1 MPQVSAFNCLF
12 KGITTN
18 TNSLAGRLAFFHS
31 NGLLSK
37 LFVGGLSLHTNE
49 QVLRD
54 AFSLY
59 GQVLEASVIVDRDN
73 GQSKGFGF
81 VQFASKMEADN
92 ALEEMNGRFLDGRNI
107 HVDIAYLRL
116 HYNGDLPRAVG
127 PPPGV
132 KPKRLQ
138 LNEEIYTRRRIKRS

>member
-18 TNSLAGRLAFFHS
+18 TNNLVGRLAFFHS

-37 LFVGGLSLHTNE
+37 LFVG
-49 QVLRD
+49 
-54 AFSLY
+54 
-59 GQVLEASVIVDRDN
+59 ASVIVDNDN

-81 VQFASKMEADN
+81 VQFASEMEADN
-92 ALEEMNGRFLDGRNI
+92 ALEEMDGRFLDGRNI
-107 HVDIAYLRL
+107 HVDIAYLKL
-116 HYNGDLPRAVG
+116 HCNGDLPRAVG

-132 KPKRLQ
+132 KPKRLL